1 MSKGL
6 KIGELAKRTA
16 CQVETI
22 RFYEREGL
30 LATPARTGSNYR
42 LYGDA
47 HVEQLT
53 FIRHCRSLD
62 MTLDEIRALLTFR
75 EAPEK
80 NCGEVNA
87 LLDEHI
93 GHVADRIAEL
103 KALHQQLSELRRSCD
118 EVSVAKDC
126 GILSGLA
133 TGAPVVERQR
143 QCRVGQS
150 SGSRSHGKTKS
161 D

>member
-1 MSKGL
+1 
-6 KIGELAKRTA
+6 
-16 CQVETI
+16 
-22 RFYEREGL
+22 
-30 LATPARTGSNYR
+30 
-42 LYGDA
+42 
-47 HVEQLT
+47 LT

-62 MTLDEIRALLTFR
+62 MTLDEIRALLKFR

-93 GHVADRIAEL
+93 EHVADRITEL
-103 KALHQQLSELRRSCD
+103 KTLHQQLSELRRLCD
-118 EVSVAKDC
+118 EVSEVKDC

-133 TGAPVVERQR
+133 SGAPVVARQG
-143 QCRVGQS
+143 QCPVGQS
-150 SGSRSHGKTKS
+150 SRSRSHSKTKS